1 MLHKPRGIPLSML
14 AASILL
20 ASAPQVDAADGNPL
34 AGLAGSW
41 RGSGNARF
49 EGGKSERLTCQ
60 GHYTVKAGGSQ
71 LGLALRCA
79 SASAKIDLRSALH
92 YAQGRVSGDW
102 EERTFN
108 ASGGISGRASQGN
121 LNLAI
126 SGGGISGAM
135 AVSFSGSSQSVSINT
150 SGSSFRGVSISLK
163 RQ

>member
-1 MLHKPRGIPLSML
+1 MSHRYIGLSLAVALTAVVLAGTTRVEAKTDNPLS
-14 AASILL
+14 A
-20 ASAPQVDAADGNPL
+20 
-34 AGLAGSW
+34 LAGSW
-41 RGSGNARF
+41 RGSGSARF

-108 ASGGISGRASQGN
+108 ASGDVSGRASDGN

-126 SGGGISGAM
+126 SGGGISGAI

-150 SGSSFRGVSISLK
+150 AGSSFRGVSISLK

>member
-1 MLHKPRGIPLSML
+1 MSRRIAKASLAMLFALSTF
-14 AASILL
+14 
-20 ASAPQVDAADGNPL
+20 ASAPNVNAADGNPL

-41 RGSGNARF
+41 RGSGSARF

-92 YAQGRVSGDW
+92 YSQGRVSGDW

-108 ASGGISGRASQGN
+108 ATGGVSGRASDGN